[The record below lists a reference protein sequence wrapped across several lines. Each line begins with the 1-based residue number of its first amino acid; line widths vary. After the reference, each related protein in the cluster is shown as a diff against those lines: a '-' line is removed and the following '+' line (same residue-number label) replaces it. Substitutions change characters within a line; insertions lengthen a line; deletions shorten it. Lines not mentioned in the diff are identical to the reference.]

1 MILDYIHLNLK
12 CFFRI
17 VFFVKKYNN
26 IFNNYKSKIKMNSI
40 LRNVNKIPALFTFK
54 LNLAKEYQ
62 PFIYDL
68 IRMAIIHTMINI
80 LSHAANPSEI
90 ELFGSS
96 YFTILCFILI
106 GVSTYWLIVNK
117 LFRFEFNKQND
128 CSMEDNHDSH
138 EQEKKENHNKENKH
152 DDKKKDVEKQEEDKQ
167 KENKDKKLEDKVEK
181 NHSINDVLANDETA
195 EKNASCEN

>member
-1 MILDYIHLNLK
+1 
-12 CFFRI
+12 
-17 VFFVKKYNN
+17 
-26 IFNNYKSKIKMNSI
+26 MNSI

-90 ELFGSS
+90 ELFGSN

-117 LFRFEFNKQND
+117 IIRFEFVGKDD
-128 CSMEDNHDSH
+128 CVKN
-138 EQEKKENHNKENKH
+138 
-152 DDKKKDVEKQEEDKQ
+152 VEKYSQSSGASYSSLNEADEKTV
-167 KENKDKKLEDKVEK
+167 ETLEDAGNNVVP
-181 NHSINDVLANDETA
+181 NDENAND
-195 EKNASCEN
+195 NASCK